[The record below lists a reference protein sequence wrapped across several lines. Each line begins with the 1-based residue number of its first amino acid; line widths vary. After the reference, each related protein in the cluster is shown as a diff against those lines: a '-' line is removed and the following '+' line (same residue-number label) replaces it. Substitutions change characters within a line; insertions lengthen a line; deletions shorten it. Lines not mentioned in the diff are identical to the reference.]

1 MSAVPPKRLMVYV
14 IAGILVLI
22 VGTIGLLSMRA
33 APESGEL
40 IGNEILPVDGFDPAT
55 GDSFTGT
62 QSGDGVAAAAS
73 TTTTLLI
80 YVQVAGAVRR
90 PGVYRVSSDARLF
103 EAVAEAGGFTEE
115 ADQQTLTLAA
125 KLNDG
130 CRIYVPRVGETVAES
145 TLSTAGGAV
154 GGSQESGGVV
164 SLNSGT
170 LEQFDSLPGI
180 GPAIARDI
188 VSYREAHGPFTSVDQ
203 LTDVPGIGPARLE
216 QLRPL
221 VGL

>member
-1 MSAVPPKRLMVYV
+1 MVYV

-22 VGTIGLLSMRA
+22 VGTIGLLSMRSS
-33 APESGEL
+33 PESGEL
-40 IGNEILPVDGFDPAT
+40 IGGEILPVDGFGPAT
-55 GDSFTGT
+55 GDSVTGMP
-62 QSGDGVAAAAS
+62 SGAGVAAAAS
-73 TTTTLLI
+73 TTTTTSLI

-125 KLNDG
+125 KLSDG
-130 CRIYVPRVGETVAES
+130 CRIYVPRVGEAVPES
-145 TLSTAGGAV
+145 TVPTAAEAV
-154 GGSQESGGVV
+154 GASQESAGVV

-170 LEQFDSLPGI
+170 FEQLDSLPGI
-180 GPAIARDI
+180 GPAIAQDI

>member
-1 MSAVPPKRLMVYV
+1 MVYV

-22 VGTIGLLSMRA
+22 VGTIGLLSMRSS
-33 APESGEL
+33 PESGEL
-40 IGNEILPVDGFDPAT
+40 IGGEILPVDGFGPTT
-55 GDSFTGT
+55 GESVTGMP
-62 QSGDGVAAAAS
+62 SGSGLAAADS
-73 TTTTLLI
+73 TTTTSLI

-90 PGVYRVSSDARLF
+90 PGVYRMSSDARLF

-115 ADQQTLTLAA
+115 ADQQMLTLAA
-125 KLNDG
+125 KLSDG
-130 CRIYVPRVGETVAES
+130 CRIYVPRVGETVLES
-145 TLSTAGGAV
+145 TVPTAAEAV
-154 GGSQESGGVV
+154 GASQESAGVV

-170 LEQFDSLPGI
+170 LEQLDSLPGI
-180 GPAIARDI
+180 GPAIAGDI